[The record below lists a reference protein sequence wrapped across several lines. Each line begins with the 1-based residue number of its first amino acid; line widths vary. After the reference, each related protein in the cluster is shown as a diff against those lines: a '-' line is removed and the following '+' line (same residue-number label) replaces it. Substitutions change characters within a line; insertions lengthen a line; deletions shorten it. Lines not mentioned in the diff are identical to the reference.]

1 MGKKKKKQKFRTP
14 IPENNVQTDVQ
25 SRRVETMTEEMKQK
39 RLLIEKMEQ
48 RKHLI
53 KQLENERGSKIIL
66 YVTADR
72 QNFGTGMSSSD
83 TIPLFF
89 EHLQS
94 IKKVEKIDLF
104 LYTRGGH
111 TLAPNRIVHLLREFC
126 QKLAVLVPFRAHSA
140 GTSLALGADEI
151 VMGPLGELGPVD
163 PSVANV
169 FNPLVDDRDPK
180 KGYIPISVEDV
191 SAYMTLIKNKGL
203 SDPNVFSTALKALTD
218 RVHPLSLGNVHRQYL
233 LIRTLS
239 KRLLELHMKDEGE
252 KERIEKIVEILSEK
266 LYYHGYEISRH
277 EAKEI
282 IGLNVVCPPENIEK
296 LMWELYIQ
304 YKDALLL
311 GEEFDFDSLLGN
323 RERGDF
329 LLDSAI
335 IESEN
340 FIHSYTYSVNVKRK
354 KPGAVEF
361 DVDVRKTGWEKLE
374 AQKVEK

>member
-1 MGKKKKKQKFRTP
+1 MGKKKRKQKLQVP
-14 IPENNVQTDVQ
+14 VPKEGIQTDVQ
-25 SRRVETMTEEMKQK
+25 LQGIETMAEELKQK
-39 RLLIEKMEQ
+39 RLLLERREE
-48 RKHLI
+48 RKRLI
-53 KQLENERGSKIIL
+53 KQLEDERGSKIIS
-66 YVTADR
+66 YFTAER
-72 QNFGTGMSSSD
+72 QYLGTKIGSD

-94 IKKVEKIDLF
+94 TKKVKKIDLF

-111 TLAPNRIVHLLREFC
+111 TLTPNRIVHLLREFC
-126 QKLAVLVPFRAHSA
+126 EKLAVLIPFRAHSA
-140 GTSLALGADEI
+140 GTTLALGADEI

-169 FNPLVDDRDPK
+169 FNPLTDDKDPK

-191 SAYMTLIKNKGL
+191 SAYMILIQDKGL

-218 RVHPLSLGNVHRQYL
+218 RVHPLALGNVHRQYL

-239 KRLLELHMKDEGE
+239 KRLLELHMKGE
-252 KERIEKIVEILSEK
+252 EDKEKIEKIVEILSEK

-282 IGLNVVCPPENIEK
+282 IGLNVSYPSEEMEK
-296 LMWELYIQ
+296 LMWELYMEYQ
-304 YKDALLL
+304 DALLP
-311 GEEFDFDSLLGN
+311 GEEFDFNRLLGN
-323 RERGDF
+323 RESGEF

-340 FIHSYTYSVNVKRK
+340 LTHSFTHSVNVKRK
-354 KPGAVEF
+354 KPGTVEF
-361 DVDVRKTGWEKLE
+361 DVTVRKQAWEKLE
-374 AQKVEK
+374 AQEAGK